1 MHYAKK
7 YLLSPINLAPGNFS
21 GCPVV
26 FVWCDAVNNHYLIT
40 FSTPFIVC
48 SLPHLPFSRLK
59 SSHLFIIPLQKL
71 SLLPSSLFF
80 NFYPLWDERTRLHA
94 KVCPAWTDIHLFLLK
109 QNMKVDY
116 SLVLICFWR
125 GLIQSKVLSHKVG
138 EVIVLS
144 LIHIS
149 VLVMALVHERKEIG
163 NLTAFEKGTDP
174 VIQCLSYR
182 PIWTMFLLFKLLCF
196 SFFFFFLPPFFFFLH
211 LLRAI
216 LKLLE

>member
-1 MHYAKK
+1 MQWIIITSSPFQHHS
-7 YLLSPINLAPGNFS
+7 LSVAFLICLFPGWR
-21 GCPVV
+21 V
-26 FVWCDAVNNHYLIT
+26 LI
-40 FSTPFIVC
+40 C
-48 SLPHLPFSRLK
+48 SLFPYRNYPCCLHLC
-59 SSHLFIIPLQKL
+59 
-71 SLLPSSLFF
+71 FF
-80 NFYPLWDERTRLHA
+80 NFYPLWDERSRLHA
-94 KVCPAWTDIHLFLLK
+94 KVCPAWTDVHLFLLK

-163 NLTAFEKGTDP
+163 NLPAFEKGTDP

-182 PIWTMFLLFKLLCF
+182 LIWTMFLLFKLLCL
-196 SFFFFFLPPFFFFLH
+196 FFFFFSSPSSELF
-211 LLRAI
+211 
-216 LKLLE
+216 